1 MILSLEIWVLPAI
14 AAGASSYLVSLAWEK
29 FRRVTAP
36 TGPMAGFLAGLSCLM
51 GAVCSYYRH
60 ITSSPSLEG
69 NIIVMFVA
77 GASSTYLWLLLRR
90 YLPAFKSQSKG

>member
-14 AAGASSYLVSLAWEK
+14 AAGASSYLVSLGWER
-29 FRRVTAP
+29 FRRATAP
-36 TGPMAGFLAGLSCLM
+36 TGPIAGFLASLSCMM
-51 GAVCSYYRH
+51 GGVCSYYRH
-60 ITSSPSLEG
+60 ITSAPSLEG